1 MLRIVHMNSLLS
13 ESSYAKVVLSTF
25 IMSFE
30 EGSTAQLK
38 ESNPSCLRTDHFNS
52 GFVYSS
58 NAFKND
64 ELGRDIAIIA
74 FPALVALTA
83 DPLASLVDT
92 FFIGQL
98 GLQDPTAEHHRSTAI
113 NSNKDST
120 DTQQKILPAV
130 STALIVGSILGIFE
144 LAFLTIGS
152 GQILDLMGVSK
163 SSNMRR
169 PAEQYLWLRSL
180 GSPAVVLSLVV
191 QGVFRGFKDTQTPLF
206 ATAFGN
212 VVNMILVPIFM
223 FTFGYGVSGSAV
235 ATVLSQ
241 YLIALILLMKLCR
254 KVVLFAPKLG
264 GLPFGLF
271 IKNGG
276 LLLARSAAVM
286 LSLTLAT
293 SLAARQG
300 AIPMAAHQI
309 CMQVWL
315 ATSLLSDAIALAG
328 QAIIASGL
336 AKGDFDMAKAAA
348 FRTLQIGF
356 AFGLMLSI
364 ILGAGLST
372 FSKLFTSDRRVHEFL
387 AIGIPFVAATQP
399 VNSVAFVFDGL
410 HFGASDFI
418 YAAYSMI
425 IVAVLTSAF
434 MLVAASMWG
443 FTGVWL
449 GLTVLMTFRMLTGFL
464 RVGTASGPWKFL
476 KSFQKI

>member
-1 MLRIVHMNSLLS
+1 MEIKMI
-13 ESSYAKVVLSTF
+13 ESGSMRPTFGFSYAKSLIF
-25 IMSFE
+25 L
-30 EGSTAQLK
+30 EGASK
-38 ESNPSCLRTDHFNS
+38 
-52 GFVYSS
+52 V
-58 NAFKND
+58 FKND
-64 ELGRDIAIIA
+64 ELGQDIAIIA
-74 FPALVALTA
+74 FPALVALAA

-98 GLQDPTAEHHRSTAI
+98 GSVELAAVGVSIAVFNLVSKLLNFPVLNLTTSLVAEE
-113 NSNKDST
+113 DST
-120 DTQQKILPAV
+120 ESGHVSEIQLETGLSGSCDVEEKNAFIASEGSHCPMDKNHNSKAIEESTGTQRKTLPAI
-130 STALIVGSILGIFE
+130 STGLIVGSILGIFE
-144 LAFLTIGS
+144 LAFLTLGC
-152 GQILDLMGVSK
+152 GRILDLMGISK
-163 SSNMRR
+163 DSNMRR

-212 VVNMILVPIFM
+212 IVNMILVPILM

-235 ATVLSQ
+235 ATVISQ
-241 YLIALILLMKLCR
+241 YLISLILLMKLCK
-254 KVVLFAPKLG
+254 KVVLFPPKLG
-264 GLPFGLF
+264 GLQFALF
-271 IKNGG
+271 LKNGG

-300 AIPMAAHQI
+300 AIAMAAHQI

-328 QAIIASGL
+328 QAIIASAL
-336 AKGDFDMAKAAA
+336 AKGDFELAKGAA
-348 FRTLQIGF
+348 FRTLQY
-356 AFGLMLSI
+356 
-364 ILGAGLST
+364 
-372 FSKLFTSDRRVHEFL
+372 
-387 AIGIPFVAATQP
+387 VAATQP
-399 VNSVAFVFDGL
+399 LNSVAFVFDGL
-410 HFGASDFI
+410 HFGASDFT

-425 IVAVLTSAF
+425 VVAVFASGL

-443 FTGVWL
+443 FTGIWL

-476 KSFQKI
+476 RSL